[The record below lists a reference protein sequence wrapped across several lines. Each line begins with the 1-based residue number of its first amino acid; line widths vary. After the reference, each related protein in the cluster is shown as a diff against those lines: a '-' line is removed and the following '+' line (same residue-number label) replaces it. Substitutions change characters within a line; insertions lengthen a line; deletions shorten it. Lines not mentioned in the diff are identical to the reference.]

1 MSIDRAL
8 KQQAP
13 AIKKDLLDHGYKT
26 VGVLKF
32 LAASHDGKP
41 RDDLGALNRTLADR
55 LEVALVLSL
64 DAGDEDKIS
73 VLAHASD
80 AVDKSGNKALNHRT
94 EAGRA
99 AFFAADAPAIRRA
112 WVLPR
117 QTESARA
124 DAFLTGEAVLAADC
138 KTVQLRVEVFGRDDP
153 KTLRTIGDEF
163 TAAVDPRTLTE
174 CDVSYAHKK
183 GAKDDADDTP
193 TEQVTKLDVVTP
205 TFPGAQAL
213 PPDKEKERRRQWQDL
228 LDQSPVKLEIRYNGD
243 LVAIQEGVVPTP
255 RTNDKVTFSLENT
268 DPNTTYGVVLKVNGQ
283 STIEH
288 QTLPPLDCYKWVLG
302 PKKKITINGF
312 QRTNEKAE
320 AFTVPAPAASKEI
333 NYGDNAGVFSL
344 VVFREAAKDEQT
356 AFVPKDEQR
365 NQEVKAISRGSLT
378 TRGEQPP
385 HSLMALQDE
394 LTAVADPAQSH
405 EGKKGLIVAGQDTD
419 SPIEHKDFVPFP
431 REELSL
437 VVRYYQPGE

>member
-1 MSIDRAL
+1 M
-8 KQQAP
+8 
-13 AIKKDLLDHGYKT
+13 
-26 VGVLKF
+26 GVLKF

-112 WVLPR
+112 WVLPK
-117 QTESARA
+117 QTESAQA

-153 KTLRTIGDEF
+153 KTLRTIGDEL

-213 PPDKEKERRRQWQDL
+213 PPDKEKERRRQWH
-228 LDQSPVKLEIRYNGD
+228 
-243 LVAIQEGVVPTP
+243 AC
-255 RTNDKVTFSLENT
+255 
-268 DPNTTYGVVLKVNGQ
+268 
-283 STIEH
+283 ST
-288 QTLPPLDCYKWVLG
+288 
-302 PKKKITINGF
+302 
-312 QRTNEKAE
+312 
-320 AFTVPAPAASKEI
+320 
-333 NYGDNAGVFSL
+333 
-344 VVFREAAKDEQT
+344 
-356 AFVPKDEQR
+356 
-365 NQEVKAISRGSLT
+365 SR
-378 TRGEQPP
+378 P
-385 HSLMALQDE
+385 
-394 LTAVADPAQSH
+394 
-405 EGKKGLIVAGQDTD
+405 
-419 SPIEHKDFVPFP
+419 
-431 REELSL
+431 
-437 VVRYYQPGE
+437 